1 MYQNNLFFDNYFFN
15 FIPSVIFLTI
25 NFLFSYTICQKN
37 FSNQKQIFFK
47 NKNLEIYLIFVTIIS
62 FYTFLINLL
71 FLFNYTQHLEL
82 LVFSLSFLALF
93 YIIFVCDLKT
103 FKFLTFKKIFL
114 NKHISILFFLFF
126 LISIMPL
133 SDADSVALHMR
144 IPAQILQNG
153 ILSND
158 LFRNLE
164 NVLIS
169 NTETIL
175 ALSFIFKSDN
185 FGSILNF
192 FSLLIFF
199 LAFRKKSFYYILF
212 CTPLFIFFVSTQKLQ
227 LFFGLLY
234 LSLFILVYEN
244 KIKSNFETFLF
255 VFLLTFYSS
264 GKLTYILFSGFLFL
278 FFLYKNRNFI
288 KIAFLSLFI
297 SFFIHQFPILLYK
310 YLLFQNPVAPFF
322 DEFFKNREILNA
334 LVYSMRATEGWYGN
348 FNFSSIYRPF
358 ITFDLFKLATTFG
371 LLFPLLVIDFKSNKK
386 LFFIPYLIII
396 SIIAS
401 GQLLPRYYLE
411 AFLILIFYVNFNNF
425 YKIINLIQGF
435 FVILFST
442 GFIYFSFLNLQKD
455 NWSKENFYNQFTYT
469 YFNANLLNEKIKDDN
484 ILLVS
489 YDRNSLFFEKKI
501 YSSRYLNTLNS
512 FTDNYDE
519 NFSNFLNDANIKYV
533 VYHHENQS
541 SIPSCIKLNNF
552 NELYFKHAI
561 RNFLIRNSK
570 HKFIIGEIV
579 KNDCKKRN

>member
-1 MYQNNLFFDNYFFN
+1 MYQNFLFFDNFFYN
-15 FIPSVIFLTI
+15 FIPTIIFLII
-25 NFLFSYTICQKN
+25 NVLFSYTLCQKK
-37 FSNQKQIFFK
+37 FFNQKQIIFK
-47 NKNLEIYLIFVTIIS
+47 NKHLGIYLIFVTIIS
-62 FYTFLINLL
+62 LYTFFINLL
-71 FLFNYTQHLEL
+71 FLFNYTQYVRL
-82 LVFSLSFLALF
+82 LSFSLSFLALF
-93 YIIFVCDLKT
+93 YIIFFSDLEFYKLFT
-103 FKFLTFKKIFL
+103 YKKFFS
-114 NKHISILFFLFF
+114 NKYISIFFFIFF

-144 IPAQILQNG
+144 IPTQILQNG

-158 LFRNLE
+158 LFRDLE

-175 ALSFIFKSDN
+175 TLSPVLKSDN

-199 LAFRKKSFYYILF
+199 LAFRKNFFYYILF
-212 CTPLFIFFVSTQKLQ
+212 CSPLIIFFVSTQKLQ

-244 KIKSNFETFLF
+244 KIKSNLEIFLF

-264 GKLTYILFSGFLFL
+264 GKLTYILFSSFLFL
-278 FFLYKNRNFI
+278 FFLYKNKNFI
-288 KIAFLSLFI
+288 KTAFLFLFI

-310 YLLFQNPVAPFF
+310 YLLFENPVAPFF
-322 DEFFKNREILNA
+322 DEYFKKREILNA

-348 FNFSSIYRPF
+348 FNFSVIYRPF

-371 LLFPLLVIDFKSNKK
+371 LLFPLLLFDFKTNKK

-396 SIIAS
+396 SIIIS

-411 AFLILIFYVNFNNF
+411 GFLILIFYAKQNNF
-425 YKIINLIQGF
+425 YKIINIFQSF
-435 FVILFST
+435 FVILFSI
-442 GFIYFSFLNLQKD
+442 GFIFLSFSYLQKD
-455 NWSKENFYNQFTYT
+455 NWSKKSFYNNFTYT
-469 YFNANLLNEKIKDDN
+469 YLNADLLNKKINNKN

-489 YDRNSLFFEKKI
+489 YDRDSLFFKKNI
-501 YSSRYLNTLNS
+501 YTSRYLNTLNS

-519 NFSNFLNDANIKYV
+519 NFSNFIIDANIEYV
-533 VYHHENQS
+533 VYHYKNQS

-552 NELYFKHAI
+552 DVLYFKNAI
-561 RNFLIRNSK
+561 RNFLIKNFEQ
-570 HKFIIGEIV
+570 KFIIGEIV
-579 KNDCKKRN
+579 KNDCKK

>member
-1 MYQNNLFFDNYFFN
+1 MYQNFLFFDNFFYN
-15 FIPSVIFLTI
+15 FIPTIIFLII
-25 NFLFSYTICQKN
+25 NVLFSYTLCQKK
-37 FSNQKQIFFK
+37 FFNQKQIIFK
-47 NKNLEIYLIFVTIIS
+47 NKHLGIYLIFVTIIS
-62 FYTFLINLL
+62 LYTFFINLL
-71 FLFNYTQHLEL
+71 FLFNYTQYVRL
-82 LVFSLSFLALF
+82 LSFSLSFLALF
-93 YIIFVCDLKT
+93 YIIFFSDLEFYKLFT
-103 FKFLTFKKIFL
+103 YKKFFS
-114 NKHISILFFLFF
+114 NKYISIFFFIFF

-144 IPAQILQNG
+144 IPTQILQNG

-158 LFRNLE
+158 LFRDLE

-175 ALSFIFKSDN
+175 TLSPVLKSDN

-199 LAFRKKSFYYILF
+199 LAFRKNFFYYILF
-212 CTPLFIFFVSTQKLQ
+212 CSPLIIFFVSTQKLQ

-244 KIKSNFETFLF
+244 KIKSNLEIFLF

-264 GKLTYILFSGFLFL
+264 GKLTYILFSSFLFL
-278 FFLYKNRNFI
+278 FFLYKNKNFI
-288 KIAFLSLFI
+288 KTAFLFLFI

-310 YLLFQNPVAPFF
+310 YLLFENPVAPFF
-322 DEFFKNREILNA
+322 DEYFKKREILNA

-348 FNFSSIYRPF
+348 FNFSVIYRPF

-371 LLFPLLVIDFKSNKK
+371 LLFPLLLFDFKTNKK

-396 SIIAS
+396 SIIMS

-411 AFLILIFYVNFNNF
+411 GFLILIFYAKQNNF
-425 YKIINLIQGF
+425 YKIINIFQSF
-435 FVILFST
+435 FVILFSI
-442 GFIYFSFLNLQKD
+442 GFIFLSFSYLQKD
-455 NWSKENFYNQFTYT
+455 NWSKKSFYNNFTYT
-469 YFNANLLNEKIKDDN
+469 YLNADLLNKKINNKN

-489 YDRNSLFFEKKI
+489 YDRDSLFFKKNI
-501 YSSRYLNTLNS
+501 YTSRYLNTLNS

-519 NFSNFLNDANIKYV
+519 NFSNFIIDANIEYV
-533 VYHHENQS
+533 VYHYKNQS

-552 NELYFKHAI
+552 DVLYFKNAI
-561 RNFLIRNSK
+561 RNFLIKNFEQ
-570 HKFIIGEIV
+570 KFIIGEIV
-579 KNDCKKRN
+579 KNDCKK